1 MHPYEGLSE
10 QIRGG
15 GCGSKGGIE
24 AEHRGT
30 VRHVFLP
37 SLYSRT
43 GGKEKSGD
51 LSLSRAKVD
60 GGGGALPSSL
70 ADAFL
75 KGLISWGLSGRHRSS
90 SGRSVGRRWWWP
102 KSAVAA
108 FWGEGWMDLKKRK
121 KRKGKM
127 LFCPPDFSFAAA

>member
-1 MHPYEGLSE
+1 MEDAG
-10 QIRGG
+10 
-15 GCGSKGGIE
+15 GSKGGIE

-75 KGLISWGLSGRHRSS
+75 KGLISWGTFGTPPLLLRPIGRSS
-90 SGRSVGRRWWWP
+90 VMVAQV
-102 KSAVAA
+102 SAVDLLLP
-108 FWGEGWMDLKKRK
+108 FGEKDGWI
-121 KRKGKM
+121 
-127 LFCPPDFSFAAA
+127 